1 LKNSDKERVTGDRL
15 KPCSYSKLITYHL
28 VAALESHQIT
38 RRAER
43 DARGADC
50 FKRSSDY
57 LSEGDKTNMPV
68 KKYLKESIKLG
79 DKELTVET
87 GRVAKQA
94 DGSVVIRYG
103 DTMLLVAAVGAP
115 HTREGIDFFPLTV
128 EYREANY
135 AAGRIPGNYF
145 RREGRP
151 TEKETLT
158 SRLIDRP
165 CRPLFTEGYKNETQ
179 VIASVISAD
188 PDNNPDV
195 IAITGASCALYL
207 SDIPFPNPI
216 AGVRVGLID
225 GRYIINPT
233 YDETRESRLNLIVA
247 GTEEAIV
254 MVEAGASEVSEEIM
268 VEALMLAHKE
278 INRLCRWQRELY
290 KALDIQKRAVEAPAL
305 NEEMLGEIERNYSDR
320 LRASLDTTQQE
331 KRASYAAVDAL
342 KKEVVDSYPEDQP
355 EKRQMA
361 KKIFD
366 HLKETIFRDDILN
379 KRRRPDGR
387 RFSEIRPIT
396 CEVGWLPRVH
406 GSALFTRGETQALV
420 TTTLGTK
427 DDEQFMDDLEKGE
440 VKRRFLLHYNF
451 PHYSVGEVGRF
462 GSSSRR
468 EIGHGALARRSIEG
482 VLPDESQFPYTIRI
496 VSDITESN
504 GSSSMASICGGILSL
519 MDAGVPLKAPVAGV
533 AMGLV
538 MEGNKYAILSDI
550 AGAEDHYGDMDFKV
564 AGTREGITALQMD
577 IKISGINASILA
589 EALEQAKKGRLH
601 ILDAMEKTIAEPRED
616 IAPYAPRIIQIK
628 INPDKIREVIGPGGK
643 IIRALVE
650 ETGAKIDVED
660 DGTISIASAD
670 GAAAQAAIDRIR
682 GITAEAEIG
691 QTYLGTVSRI
701 VDFGAFVE
709 IFPGTDGLLH
719 ISEIADRRVKDV
731 RDELKEGQQI
741 MVKCIGKEGNKIKLS
756 RKAILRDEQQ
766 KAEAAGAGDGE

>member
-1 LKNSDKERVTGDRL
+1 
-15 KPCSYSKLITYHL
+15 
-28 VAALESHQIT
+28 
-38 RRAER
+38 
-43 DARGADC
+43 
-50 FKRSSDY
+50 
-57 LSEGDKTNMPV
+57 MPV

-94 DGSVVIRYG
+94 DGSVVVRYG
-103 DTMLLVAAVGAP
+103 DTMLLVAAVSAN
-115 HTREGIDFFPLTV
+115 TQREGIDFFPLTV
-128 EYREANY
+128 EYRESQF

-151 TEKETLT
+151 NEKEVLT

-165 CRPLFTEGYKNETQ
+165 CRPLFAEGYRNETQ

-207 SDIPFPNPI
+207 SDIPFMNPI

-233 YDETRESRLNLIVA
+233 YDEVRESRLNLIVA

-254 MVEAGASEVSEEIM
+254 MVEAGAEEVSEEIM

-278 INRLCRWQRELY
+278 INRLCRWQNELY
-290 KALDIQKRAVEAPAL
+290 KALEIQKREVAPPEL
-305 NEEMLGEIERNYSDR
+305 NEEMLGEIQRNYSER
-320 LRASLDTTQQE
+320 LRAALDTTNQE
-331 KRASYAAVDAL
+331 KRSSYSAVDAL
-342 KKEVVDSYPEDQP
+342 KKEVVESYPEDQP
-355 EKRQMA
+355 ALRQMA
-361 KKIFD
+361 KTIFD
-366 HLKETIFRDDILN
+366 HLKEKIFREDILD

-427 DDEQFMDDLEKGE
+427 EDEQYIDDLEKGE

-468 EIGHGALARRSIEG
+468 EIGHGALARRAIEA
-482 VLPDESQFPYTIRI
+482 VLPDDADFPYTIRI

-504 GSSSMASICGGILSL
+504 GSSSMASVCGGILSL

-564 AGTREGITALQMD
+564 TGTREGITALQMD
-577 IKISGINASILA
+577 IKIAGINAQIMA
-589 EALEQAKKGRLH
+589 EALEQAKKGRLY
-601 ILDAMEKTIAEPRED
+601 ILDVMAKTLPEPRTE

-628 INPDKIREVIGPGGK
+628 INPDKIRDVIGPGGK
-643 IIRALVE
+643 IIRSLVE
-650 ETGAKIDVED
+650 ETGAKIDVSD
-660 DGTISIASAD
+660 DGTISIATAS
-670 GAAAQAAIDRIR
+670 GEAAEAAVARIR
-682 GITAEAEIG
+682 GLTAEAEVG
-691 QTYLGTVSRI
+691 QSYLGTVSRI

-741 MVKCIGKEGNKIKLS
+741 LVKCIGKEGNKIKLS
-756 RKAILRDEQQ
+756 RKAVLRDEGH
-766 KAEAAGAGDGE
+766 KAEAASTSDSD

>member
-1 LKNSDKERVTGDRL
+1 
-15 KPCSYSKLITYHL
+15 
-28 VAALESHQIT
+28 
-38 RRAER
+38 
-43 DARGADC
+43 
-50 FKRSSDY
+50 
-57 LSEGDKTNMPV
+57 MPV
-68 KKYLKESIKLG
+68 RKYLKESIKLG
-79 DKELTVET
+79 DHELTVET

-103 DTMLLVAAVGAP
+103 DTMLLVAAVAANSP
-115 HTREGIDFFPLTV
+115 REGVDFFPLTV
-128 EYREANY
+128 EYRESNY

-151 TEKETLT
+151 NEKETLT

-165 CRPLFTEGYKNETQ
+165 CRPLFTEGFRNETQ
-179 VIASVISAD
+179 VIATVISAD

-216 AGVRVGLID
+216 AGVRIGLIE

-233 YDETRESRLNLIVA
+233 YDEVRESRLNLIVA

-278 INRLCRWQRELY
+278 INRLCRWQKELY
-290 KALDIQKRAVEAPAL
+290 KALDIQKRAVEGPAL
-305 NEEMLGEIERNYSDR
+305 NEEMLGEIERNYAER
-320 LRASLDTTQQE
+320 LRGALDTTGQD
-331 KRASYAAVDAL
+331 KRTSYAAVDAL
-342 KKEVVDSYPEDQP
+342 KKEVVESYPEDQTDQ
-355 EKRQMA
+355 RLMA

-387 RFSEIRPIT
+387 RFSEIRPIN

-427 DDEQFMDDLEKGE
+427 DDEQFMDDIEKGE
-440 VKRRFLLHYNF
+440 IKRRFMLHYNF

-468 EIGHGALARRSIEG
+468 EIGHGVLARRAIET
-482 VLPDESQFPYTIRI
+482 VLPDESEFPYTIRI

-504 GSSSMASICGGILSL
+504 GSSSMASVCGGILSL
-519 MDAGVPLKAPVAGV
+519 MDAGVPLKRPVAGV

-538 MEGNKYAILSDI
+538 MEGNKYAILTDI

-564 AGTREGITALQMD
+564 TGTRDGITALQMD
-577 IKISGINASILA
+577 IKIGGINAQIMA
-589 EALEQAKKGRLH
+589 EALDQAKKGRMH
-601 ILDAMEKTIAEPRED
+601 ILSVMEKTIAEPRAE
-616 IAPYAPRIIQIK
+616 IAPYAPRIVQIK
-628 INPDKIREVIGPGGK
+628 INPDKIRDVIGPGGK

-731 RDELKEGQQI
+731 RDELKEGQQV

-756 RKAILRDEQQ
+756 RKAILREEKQ
-766 KAEAAGAGDGE
+766 KAEAAGGGESD